1 MVDAAGLAIT
11 RHQAVQP
18 SAPRAAARMLQ
29 NALDGTRVVTVVQ
42 VDFNLLTALDALL
55 EENSVQAAADRLH
68 LTPPAMSRTLARIR
82 ATTGDD
88 ILVRTGRTMTPTPR
102 ALAMRDEVRTLVA
115 RANRVLA
122 PARTVDPAT
131 LRRTFTIQGHDALLA
146 ALFPALLKT
155 ASAEAPGIRLRLLAE
170 APVDTPDLARGHIDL
185 EVGATV
191 PGTPEISHEVVGED
205 RLVLVSR
212 DRVHLNI
219 EEFAAAEHVIVSRRG
234 RLRDGV
240 DKALAEL
247 GLRRRV
253 VAALP
258 TAALALQAI
267 AHSDVVAVLTARA
280 TASTRADLGL
290 TATEVPLELPR
301 PQLVLSWHSRYDTDP
316 AHEWL
321 RDHCRAAFAKVFEDL
336 AIEGRQT

>member
-1 MVDAAGLAIT
+1 M
-11 RHQAVQP
+11 
-18 SAPRAAARMLQ
+18 
-29 NALDGTRVVTVVQ
+29 Q
-42 VDFNLLTALDALL
+42 VDLNLLTALDALL

-102 ALAMRDEVRTLVA
+102 ALAMRDEVRAVVA

-146 ALFPALLKT
+146 ALFPALLRT
-155 ASAEAPGIRLRLLAE
+155 ASAEAPGMGLRLLAE
-170 APVDTPDLARGHIDL
+170 APVDTPDLARGHVDL

-191 PGTPEISHEVVGED
+191 PGSPEISHEVVGED
-205 RLVLVSR
+205 RLVLVTR
-212 DRVHLNI
+212 LGVRLDV

-267 AHSDVVAVLTARA
+267 AHSDVVGVLAERA
-280 TASTRADLGL
+280 TALARADVGL
-290 TATEVPLELPR
+290 VATEPPLDLPAA
-301 PQLVLSWHSRYDTDP
+301 PVVLSWHSRYDTDP

-321 RDHCRAAFAKVFEDL
+321 RVHCRAALTQVL
-336 AIEGRQT
+336 QGGRE

>member
-1 MVDAAGLAIT
+1 M
-11 RHQAVQP
+11 
-18 SAPRAAARMLQ
+18 
-29 NALDGTRVVTVVQ
+29 Q
-42 VDFNLLTALDALL
+42 VDLNLLTALDALL

-102 ALAMRDEVRTLVA
+102 ALAMRDEVRAVVA

-146 ALFPALLKT
+146 ALFPALLRT
-155 ASAEAPGIRLRLLAE
+155 ASAEAPAMGLRLLAE
-170 APVDTPDLARGHIDL
+170 AAVDTPDLARGHVDL

-191 PGTPEISHEVVGED
+191 PGSPEISHDVVGED
-205 RLVLVSR
+205 RLVLLTR
-212 DRVHLNI
+212 TGHRLDL

-253 VAALP
+253 VASLP

-267 AHSDVVAVLTARA
+267 AHSDVVGLVPDRA
-280 TASTRADLGL
+280 TALARADLGL
-290 TATEVPLELPR
+290 VATEPPLDLPGSAV
-301 PQLVLSWHSRYDTDP
+301 VLSWHSRYDTDP

-321 RDHCRAAFAKVFEDL
+321 RGHCRTAL
-336 AIEGRQT
+336 AQVLAGPAQAGSAQVLRPRRPTT

>member
-1 MVDAAGLAIT
+1 M
-11 RHQAVQP
+11 
-18 SAPRAAARMLQ
+18 
-29 NALDGTRVVTVVQ
+29 Q
-42 VDFNLLTALDALL
+42 VDLNLLTALDALL

-131 LRRTFTIQGHDALLA
+131 LRRTFTIQGHDVLLA
-146 ALFPALLKT
+146 ALFPALLRT
-155 ASAEAPGIRLRLLAE
+155 ASAEAPGLGLRLLAE
-170 APVDTPDLARGHIDL
+170 APVDTPDLARGHVDL
-185 EVGATV
+185 ELGATV
-191 PGTPEISHEVVGED
+191 PASPEISHEVVGED
-205 RLVLVSR
+205 RLVLVTR
-212 DRVHLNI
+212 AGRELDI

-240 DKALAEL
+240 DKVLAEL

-267 AHSDVVAVLTARA
+267 VHSDVVGVLAERFTAQARA
-280 TASTRADLGL
+280 DVGL
-290 TATEVPLELPR
+290 SAVELPFD
-301 PQLVLSWHSRYDTDP
+301 PPHAPVVLSWHSRYDTDP

-321 RDHCRAAFAKVFEDL
+321 RAHCRAAVTDVL
-336 AIEGRQT
+336 AGSAAAVVSEKQG

>member
-1 MVDAAGLAIT
+1 MDL
-11 RHQAVQP
+11 
-18 SAPRAAARMLQ
+18 
-29 NALDGTRVVTVVQ
+29 
-42 VDFNLLTALDALL
+42 NLLTALDALL

-102 ALAMRDEVRTLVA
+102 ALAMRDEVRALVA

-131 LRRTFTIQGHDALLA
+131 LRRTFTVQGHDALLA
-146 ALFPALLKT
+146 ALFPALLRT
-155 ASAEAPGIRLRLLAE
+155 ASAEAPGIGLRLLAE
-170 APVDTPDLARGHIDL
+170 APVDTPDLARGHVDL

-191 PGTPEISHEVVGED
+191 PGAPEISHDVVGED
-205 RLVLVSR
+205 RLVLVTR
-212 DRVHLNI
+212 AGVALGI

-267 AHSDVVAVLTARA
+267 AHSDVAGVMPIRA
-280 TASTRADLGL
+280 TALARADVGL
-290 TATEVPLELPR
+290 AATELPLDLPR
-301 PQLVLSWHSRYDTDP
+301 PQVVLSWHSRYDTDP

-321 RDHCRAAFAKVFEDL
+321 RGHCRAAL
-336 AIEGRQT
+336 AQVLEGEEPAARD

>member
-1 MVDAAGLAIT
+1 
-11 RHQAVQP
+11 
-18 SAPRAAARMLQ
+18 
-29 NALDGTRVVTVVQ
+29 VQ
-42 VDFNLLTALDALL
+42 VDLNLLTALDALL

-102 ALAMRDEVRTLVA
+102 ALAMRDEVRALVA

-146 ALFPALLKT
+146 ALFPALLRT
-155 ASAEAPGIRLRLLAE
+155 ASAEAPAMGLRLLAE
-170 APVDTPDLARGHIDL
+170 AAVDTPDLARGHVDL

-191 PGTPEISHEVVGED
+191 PGSPEISHDVVGED
-205 RLVLVSR
+205 RLVLVTR
-212 DRVHLNI
+212 TGRQLDL

-258 TAALALQAI
+258 TSALALQAI
-267 AHSDVVAVLTARA
+267 AHSDVAGMMPDRA
-280 TASTRADLGL
+280 TALARADLGL
-290 TATEVPLELPR
+290 VATELPLDLPGS
-301 PQLVLSWHSRYDTDP
+301 PVVLSWHSRYDTDP

-321 RDHCRAAFAKVFEDL
+321 RGHCRTAL
-336 AIEGRQT
+336 AQVLAGKNGRPE

>member
-1 MVDAAGLAIT
+1 
-11 RHQAVQP
+11 
-18 SAPRAAARMLQ
+18 
-29 NALDGTRVVTVVQ
+29 VQ
-42 VDFNLLTALDALL
+42 VDLNLLTALDALL

-146 ALFPALLKT
+146 ALFPALLRT
-155 ASAEAPGIRLRLLAE
+155 ASAEAPAMGLRLLAE
-170 APVDTPDLARGHIDL
+170 ASVDTPDLARGHVDL

-191 PGTPEISHEVVGED
+191 PGSPEISHDVVGED
-205 RLVLVSR
+205 RLALVSR
-212 DRVHLNI
+212 AGLALDL

-234 RLRDGV
+234 RLRDRV

-247 GLRRRV
+247 GVRRRV

-267 AHSDVVAVLTARA
+267 AHSDVVGVMPVRA
-280 TASTRADLGL
+280 TAPARADLGL
-290 TATEVPLELPR
+290 VATELPLDLPSS
-301 PQLVLSWHSRYDTDP
+301 PVVLTWHSRYDTDP

-321 RDHCRAAFAKVFEDL
+321 RAHCRTAL
-336 AIEGRQT
+336 ADVLEPATPAPEGLE

>member
-1 MVDAAGLAIT
+1 M
-11 RHQAVQP
+11 
-18 SAPRAAARMLQ
+18 
-29 NALDGTRVVTVVQ
+29 Q
-42 VDFNLLTALDALL
+42 VDLNLLTALDALL

-146 ALFPALLKT
+146 ALFPALLRT
-155 ASAEAPGIRLRLLAE
+155 ASAEAPAMGLRLLAE
-170 APVDTPDLARGHIDL
+170 ASVDTPDLARGHVDL

-191 PGTPEISHEVVGED
+191 PGSPEISHDVVGED
-205 RLVLVSR
+205 RLALVSR
-212 DRVHLNI
+212 AGVALDLD
-219 EEFAAAEHVIVSRRG
+219 EFAAAEHVIVSRRG
-234 RLRDGV
+234 RLRDRV

-247 GLRRRV
+247 GVRRRV

-267 AHSDVVAVLTARA
+267 AHSDVVGVMPVRA
-280 TASTRADLGL
+280 TAPARADLGL
-290 TATEVPLELPR
+290 VATELPLDLPSS
-301 PQLVLSWHSRYDTDP
+301 PVVLSWHSRYDTDP

-321 RDHCRAAFAKVFEDL
+321 RAHCRTAL
-336 AIEGRQT
+336 ADVLEPATPAPEGLE

>member
-1 MVDAAGLAIT
+1 MDL
-11 RHQAVQP
+11 
-18 SAPRAAARMLQ
+18 
-29 NALDGTRVVTVVQ
+29 
-42 VDFNLLTALDALL
+42 NLLTALDALL

-102 ALAMRDEVRTLVA
+102 ALAMRDEVRTLVS

-146 ALFPALLKT
+146 ALFPALLRT
-155 ASAEAPGIRLRLLAE
+155 ASAEAPGIGLRLLAE
-170 APVDTPDLARGHIDL
+170 APVDTPDLARGHVDL

-191 PGTPEISHEVVGED
+191 PGSPEISHDVVGED
-205 RLVLVSR
+205 RLALVSR
-212 DRVHLNI
+212 AGRALDL

-234 RLRDGV
+234 RLRDAV

-247 GLRRRV
+247 GMRRRV

-267 AHSDVVAVLTARA
+267 AHSDVVGVMPVRA
-280 TASTRADLGL
+280 TAQARADTELA
-290 TATEVPLELPR
+290 ATELPLDLPGASV
-301 PQLVLSWHSRYDTDP
+301 VLSWHSRYDTDP

-321 RDHCRAAFAKVFEDL
+321 RGHCRTAL
-336 AIEGRQT
+336 AEVLAGPAPGELA

>member
-1 MVDAAGLAIT
+1 MDL
-11 RHQAVQP
+11 
-18 SAPRAAARMLQ
+18 
-29 NALDGTRVVTVVQ
+29 
-42 VDFNLLTALDALL
+42 NLLTALDALL

-146 ALFPALLKT
+146 ALFPALLRT
-155 ASAEAPGIRLRLLAE
+155 ASAEAPGMGLRLLAE
-170 APVDTPDLARGHIDL
+170 APVDTPDLARGHVDL
-185 EVGATV
+185 EVGAAV
-191 PGTPEISHEVVGED
+191 PVSPEISHEVVGED
-205 RLVLVSR
+205 RLAVVSR
-212 DRVHLNI
+212 AGVRLDV

-267 AHSDVVAVLTARA
+267 AHSDVVGVLAVRA
-280 TASTRADLGL
+280 TALARADAGL
-290 TATEVPLELPR
+290 TATEPPIELTGAP
-301 PQLVLSWHSRYDTDP
+301 VVVSWHSRYDSDP

-321 RDHCRAAFAKVFEDL
+321 RGHCRTALAEVFD
-336 AIEGRQT
+336 ATGD

>member
-1 MVDAAGLAIT
+1 
-11 RHQAVQP
+11 
-18 SAPRAAARMLQ
+18 
-29 NALDGTRVVTVVQ
+29 
-42 VDFNLLTALDALL
+42 
-55 EENSVQAAADRLH
+55 
-68 LTPPAMSRTLARIR
+68 
-82 ATTGDD
+82 
-88 ILVRTGRTMTPTPR
+88 
-102 ALAMRDEVRTLVA
+102 MRDEVRALVA

-131 LRRTFTIQGHDALLA
+131 LRRTFTVQGHDALLA
-146 ALFPALLKT
+146 AVFPALLRT
-155 ASAEAPGIRLRLLAE
+155 ASAEAPGIGLRLLAE
-170 APVDTPDLARGHIDL
+170 APVDTPDLARGHVDL

-191 PGTPEISHEVVGED
+191 PGAPEISHDVVGED
-205 RLVLVSR
+205 RLVLVTR
-212 DRVHLNI
+212 DGVALGI

-267 AHSDVVAVLTARA
+267 AHSDVAGVMPIRA
-280 TASTRADLGL
+280 TALARADVGL
-290 TATEVPLELPR
+290 AATELPLDLPR
-301 PQLVLSWHSRYDTDP
+301 PPVVLSWHSRYDTDP

-321 RDHCRAAFAKVFEDL
+321 RGHCRTAL
-336 AIEGRQT
+336 AGVLNTPTSR

>member
-1 MVDAAGLAIT
+1 MDL
-11 RHQAVQP
+11 
-18 SAPRAAARMLQ
+18 
-29 NALDGTRVVTVVQ
+29 
-42 VDFNLLTALDALL
+42 NLLTALDALL

-146 ALFPALLKT
+146 ALFPALLRT
-155 ASAEAPGIRLRLLAE
+155 ASAEAPGLGLRLLAE
-170 APVDTPDLARGHIDL
+170 APVDTPDLARGHVDL

-191 PGTPEISHEVVGED
+191 PGSPEISHLVVGED
-205 RLVLVSR
+205 RLAVVSR
-212 DRVHLNI
+212 AGARLDV

-267 AHSDVVAVLTARA
+267 AYSDVVGVLAVQA
-280 TASTRADLGL
+280 TASARADLGL
-290 TATEVPLELPR
+290 TATEPPVELPGA
-301 PQLVLSWHSRYDTDP
+301 PVVVSWHSRYDTDP

-321 RDHCRAAFAKVFEDL
+321 RGHCRTAL
-336 AIEGRQT
+336 AEVLEGAPPG

>member
-1 MVDAAGLAIT
+1 MDL
-11 RHQAVQP
+11 
-18 SAPRAAARMLQ
+18 
-29 NALDGTRVVTVVQ
+29 
-42 VDFNLLTALDALL
+42 NLLTALDALL

-146 ALFPALLKT
+146 ALFPALLRT
-155 ASAEAPGIRLRLLAE
+155 ASAEAPAMGLRLLAE
-170 APVDTPDLARGHIDL
+170 ASVDTPDLARGHVDL

-191 PGTPEISHEVVGED
+191 PGSPEISHDVVGED
-205 RLVLVSR
+205 RLALVSR
-212 DRVHLNI
+212 AGVALDLD
-219 EEFAAAEHVIVSRRG
+219 EFAAAEHVIVSRRG
-234 RLRDGV
+234 RLRDRV

-247 GLRRRV
+247 GVRRRV

-267 AHSDVVAVLTARA
+267 AHSDVVGVMPVRA
-280 TASTRADLGL
+280 TAPARADLGL
-290 TATEVPLELPR
+290 VATELPLDLPSS
-301 PQLVLSWHSRYDTDP
+301 PVVLSWHSRYDTDP

-321 RDHCRAAFAKVFEDL
+321 RAHCRTAL
-336 AIEGRQT
+336 ADVLEPATPAPEGLE

>member
-1 MVDAAGLAIT
+1 
-11 RHQAVQP
+11 
-18 SAPRAAARMLQ
+18 
-29 NALDGTRVVTVVQ
+29 VQ
-42 VDFNLLTALDALL
+42 VDLNLLTALDALL

-102 ALAMRDEVRTLVA
+102 ALAMRDEVRALVA

-146 ALFPALLKT
+146 ALFPALLRT
-155 ASAEAPGIRLRLLAE
+155 ASTEAPAMGLRLLAE
-170 APVDTPDLARGHIDL
+170 AAVDTPDLARGHVDL

-191 PGTPEISHEVVGED
+191 PGAPEISHDVVGED
-205 RLVLVSR
+205 RLVLVTR
-212 DRVHLNI
+212 TGRQLDL

-267 AHSDVVAVLTARA
+267 AHSDVAGVMPDRA
-280 TASTRADLGL
+280 TALARADLGL
-290 TATEVPLELPR
+290 VATELPLDLPGS
-301 PQLVLSWHSRYDTDP
+301 PVVLSWHSRYDTDP

-321 RDHCRAAFAKVFEDL
+321 RGHCRTAL
-336 AIEGRQT
+336 AQVLAGEERAPRMT

>member
-1 MVDAAGLAIT
+1 
-11 RHQAVQP
+11 VQ
-18 SAPRAAARMLQ
+18 
-29 NALDGTRVVTVVQ
+29 LDL
-42 VDFNLLTALDALL
+42 NLLTVLDALL
-55 EENSVQAAADRLH
+55 EEGSVLGAAERLR
-68 LTPPAMSRTLARIR
+68 LSSPAVSRSLGRIR
-82 ATTGDD
+82 RLTGDD

-146 ALFPALLKT
+146 ALFPALLRT
-155 ASAEAPGIRLRLLAE
+155 ASAEAPGIGLRLLAE
-170 APVDTPDLARGHIDL
+170 APVDTPDLARGHVDL
-185 EVGATV
+185 EVGAAV
-191 PGTPEISHEVVGED
+191 PVSPEISHEVVGED
-205 RLVLVSR
+205 RLAVVSR
-212 DRVHLNI
+212 AGVRLDV

-267 AHSDVVAVLTARA
+267 AHSDVVGVLAVRA
-280 TASTRADLGL
+280 TALARADVGL
-290 TATEVPLELPR
+290 TATEPPIELPGA
-301 PQLVLSWHSRYDTDP
+301 PVVVSWHSRYDTDP

-321 RDHCRAAFAKVFEDL
+321 RGH
-336 AIEGRQT
+336 

>member
-1 MVDAAGLAIT
+1 MDL
-11 RHQAVQP
+11 
-18 SAPRAAARMLQ
+18 
-29 NALDGTRVVTVVQ
+29 
-42 VDFNLLTALDALL
+42 NLLTALDALL

-131 LRRTFTIQGHDALLA
+131 LRRTFTVQGHDALLA
-146 ALFPALLKT
+146 ALFPALLRT
-155 ASAEAPGIRLRLLAE
+155 ASAEAPGIGLRLLAE
-170 APVDTPDLARGHIDL
+170 APVDTPDLARGHVDL

-191 PGTPEISHEVVGED
+191 PATPEISHDVVGED

-212 DRVHLNI
+212 AGLELAV

-267 AHSDVVAVLTARA
+267 AHSDVVGVLPERA
-280 TASTRADLGL
+280 TAQARADLGL
-290 TATEVPLELPR
+290 GTTEAPLDLPS
-301 PQLVLSWHSRYDTDP
+301 PQVVLSWHSRYDTDP
-316 AHEWL
+316 AHAWL
-321 RDHCRAAFAKVFEDL
+321 RDHCRAALSQVLESA
-336 AIEGRQT
+336 ATSSG

>member
-1 MVDAAGLAIT
+1 MDL
-11 RHQAVQP
+11 
-18 SAPRAAARMLQ
+18 
-29 NALDGTRVVTVVQ
+29 
-42 VDFNLLTALDALL
+42 NLLTALDALL

-146 ALFPALLKT
+146 ALFPALLRT
-155 ASAEAPGIRLRLLAE
+155 ASAEAPAMGLRLLAE
-170 APVDTPDLARGHIDL
+170 ASVDTPDLARGHVDL

-191 PGTPEISHEVVGED
+191 PGSPEISHDVVGED
-205 RLVLVSR
+205 RLALVSR
-212 DRVHLNI
+212 AGVALDLD
-219 EEFAAAEHVIVSRRG
+219 EFAAAEHVIVSRRG
-234 RLRDGV
+234 RLRDRV

-247 GLRRRV
+247 GMRRRV

-267 AHSDVVAVLTARA
+267 AHSDVVGVMPVRA
-280 TASTRADLGL
+280 TAPARADLGL
-290 TATEVPLELPR
+290 VATELPLDLPSS
-301 PQLVLSWHSRYDTDP
+301 PVVLSWHSRYDTDP

-321 RDHCRAAFAKVFEDL
+321 RAHCRTAL
-336 AIEGRQT
+336 ADVLEPATPAPEGLE